1 MRALLALTVAL
12 FLTPALAASRE
23 VTLDVPGARLAATL
37 QTPDG
42 PQHVRPPV
50 VLIIAGSGPT
60 DRNGDNPLSG
70 PAGTYRKL
78 AANLAARG
86 IASLRYDKRG
96 IGASTLADPREEAQ
110 TFDDFVKD
118 ARAWLTWLGQQPGL
132 GPVGV
137 IGHSEGGLI
146 ALAALQGET
155 PARALVL
162 LAAPGEDIGTTIR
175 RQLAQNPANPP
186 ELVQEGNAILDALG
200 RGETVTNVSP
210 VLAPLFRPSVQP
222 YLRSSLNYDPQGLIA
237 ALKVPTLIVQGDR
250 DLQVR
255 PEDAR
260 LLAAAQ
266 PAARLFL
273 APGINHVLVP
283 APLDPRSNVA
293 TYADAQ
299 RPIGRGLLTAVVEF
313 LHAAFRAGEAP
324 VPTGRSR
331 P

>member
-1 MRALLALTVAL
+1 MRTLLALTAAL
-12 FLTPALAASRE
+12 TLTPALAASRE

-37 QTPDG
+37 QMPDG

-50 VLIIAGSGPT
+50 VLIVAGSGPT
-60 DRNGDNPLSG
+60 NRNGDNPLSG
-70 PAGTYRKL
+70 PGGTYRKL
-78 AANLAARG
+78 AQNLAARG

-110 TFDDFVKD
+110 TFDDLVND
-118 ARAWLTWLGQQPGL
+118 ARAWLAWLGQQPDL

-137 IGHSEGGLI
+137 VGHSEGGLI
-146 ALAALQGET
+146 ALAALQQAT

-186 ELVQEGNAILDALG
+186 ALVQEGNTILDALA

-222 YLRSSLNYDPQGLIA
+222 YLRSSLKYDPQRLIA
-237 ALKVPTLIVQGDR
+237 AVNVPTLIVQGDR

-266 PAARLFL
+266 PAARTFL
-273 APGINHVLVP
+273 APGVNHVLVP
-283 APLDPRSNVA
+283 APLDPVGNLS
-293 TYADAQ
+293 TYANAQ
-299 RPIGRGLLTAVVEF
+299 LPLERGLLTAVVDF
-313 LHAAFRAGEAP
+313 L
-324 VPTGRSR
+324 RSELR
-331 P
+331 